1 MNRFFVRLAEA
12 VADAP
17 DLETRLV
24 RGLAFAHR
32 SVVEHAVLQ
41 KVLATEPGALLPL
54 MTVEQHRVLGFI
66 TAYLR
71 PLLDGE
77 RAAGRLRDDVDI
89 GLAADYIARM
99 LLSLIGTPG
108 RWNLDDPD
116 EVARVV
122 RDELLGPVLVPRGA
136 AT

>member
-1 MNRFFVRLAEA
+1 
-12 VADAP
+12 
-17 DLETRLV
+17 
-24 RGLAFAHR
+24 
-32 SVVEHAVLQ
+32 
-41 KVLATEPGALLPL
+41 

-71 PLLDGE
+71 PLLEEE
-77 RAAGRLRDDVDI
+77 RAAGRLRPDVDL

-108 RWNLDDPD
+108 RWDLDDRG
-116 EVARVV
+116 EVTHLV

-136 AT
+136 ST